1 MITLVDTSIWIQHL
15 RTPDKNLNR
24 LLAENQ
30 VFVHPFII
38 GEIFI
43 GHVRNREEVMTLLG
57 YLPQI
62 KTATEKEVQDLVREH
77 RLFGRGL
84 GWIDCHLLAS
94 ALLQGADLYSKDH
107 ALTKAFQE
115 IASS

>member
-1 MITLVDTSIWIQHL
+1 MNTLIDTSIWIQHL
-15 RTPDKNLNR
+15 QTPNKKLSQ

-30 VFVHPFII
+30 VLVHPFII

-43 GHVRNREEVMTLLG
+43 GHVRNRDEVMTLLG

-62 KTATEKEVQDLVREH
+62 KTATEMEVQTLVRKN

-84 GWIDCHLLAS
+84 SWIDCHLIAS
-94 ALLQGADLYSKDH
+94 TLIQGADLYSTDK
-107 ALTKAFQE
+107 ALTKAYQDLTKR
-115 IASS
+115 